1 MAASILRPPGPAYT
15 RPIKT
20 LHQFIHN
27 PIKILTSLAKEY
39 GDISYIKLGRQN
51 VYLINNPDFIEKI
64 LIHDHSNFTK
74 GRRAQIAK
82 SLLGEGLVT
91 REGEYHRRQ
100 RRLIQPI
107 FHPKQIRSYGTIMAY
122 FSARLSNSWF
132 DRSVIDIQKEMI
144 QLTLAI
150 ISKSVMN

>member
-1 MAASILRPPGPAYT
+1 MAASILRPPGPAHT
-15 RPIKT
+15 RPFKT

-39 GDISYIKLGRQN
+39 GDISYIKLFRQN

-91 REGEYHRRQ
+91 SDGEYHRRQ

-107 FHPKQIRSYGTIMAY
+107 FQPKQIVA
-122 FSARLSNSWF
+122 
-132 DRSVIDIQKEMI
+132 K
-144 QLTLAI
+144 
-150 ISKSVMN
+150 